1 MTKFNIEILAFNKEN
16 SKIENVCQRINS
28 TLKYFPMISKQNLRS
43 LLFTFT
49 VTAVISKIEH
59 ILSEEQE
66 K

>member
-16 SKIENVCQRINS
+16 STIENVCQRINS

-49 VTAVISKIEH
+49 VTAVINKIEH